1 MSELIIHD
9 MEQGGESWFAI
20 KNGKVSASNFSKAI
34 GKPGSTRST
43 YMRKLM
49 AEQLTGERE
58 EGFKNAAMERGIE
71 LEEEARLH
79 YENMTGKIVKQVG
92 FVENTGIKG
101 VGVSPDGLIDDDGGF
116 ECKCPNSSTHL
127 EYIMTDKV
135 PACYM
140 AQIQGSLW
148 VTGRKYWI
156 FMSYDPRVSRRPE
169 FIKRV
174 ERNEDYIAK
183 IQVGVEKF
191 IAEMQEKIKIITGDS
206 PY

>member
-1 MSELIIHD
+1 LKIHEDIIQLSP
-9 MEQGGESWFAI
+9 EWFKI
-20 KNGKVSASNFSKAI
+20 RLGRVSASNFSKAI

-49 AEQLTGERE
+49 AERLTGQRE
-58 EGFKNAAMERGIE
+58 ESYSNDAMKRGIE
-71 LEEEARLH
+71 LEDEARLH

-92 FVENTGIKG
+92 FVEHSEF
-101 VGVSPDGLIDDDGGF
+101 VGVSPDGLIDDDGGI
-116 ECKCPNSSTHL
+116 EIKAPNSSTHL
-127 EYIMTDKV
+127 QYIMEDKV

-148 VTGRKYWI
+148 VTEREYWV

-174 ERNEDYIAK
+174 ERDEVYIAK

-191 IAEMQEKIKIITGDS
+191 IAEMEVMIKKITGDS